1 MLKQRQFK
9 PQEVRKMSEK
19 AMNKVE
25 MGENKDGEINYRR
38 EKIKTGNTGA
48 KLQRGASIMKLGGLQ
63 VKIR

>member
-25 MGENKDGEINYRR
+25 MGENKDGEIDQ
-38 EKIKTGNTGA
+38 
-48 KLQRGASIMKLGGLQ
+48 L
-63 VKIR
+63 